1 MSIKKLTNGVFDASK
16 FSDTQIANILSVNH
30 AKKITNQN
38 ICDYRAGRQNMRFD
52 RLIEVAFL
60 LDVEICFTIQ
70 KVQNIL

>member
-1 MSIKKLTNGVFDASK
+1 MSIKKLTNRVFDASNL
-16 FSDTQIANILSVNH
+16 SDTQIANILSVNH

-60 LDVEICFTIQ
+60 LDVEICFEVLKIKTI
-70 KVQNIL
+70 L